1 MDIKSL
7 QTASLYIN
15 NQLLSRGLIR
25 HDHDIDF
32 AHPDVEK
39 GGLDTTMGR
48 IVGVIN
54 DLILRRDRDAA
65 QREDLINANNTLR
78 SDAQRF
84 NLEVDRL
91 KEAKNELGRKLAIAE
106 AEKKAYEDKQKTSET
121 RERSLKIEV
130 EKLRGTVSQIRAM
143 CAVEC
148 RKKEKM
154 VEGLK
159 KSLGDASRI
168 RGGNKT
174 TNSREI
180 IVTAGINEAQ
190 PTKSTTSVE
199 AEGYQLHME
208 TNEFL
213 TELAGGLS
221 EENEYLLDLIRRTLD
236 SLKKLSGWN
245 QQTENMMV
253 VAEVEEKNLKE
264 DLEAVMIHIQKLLT
278 NPGFVPLEEVEIREE
293 EILRLRE
300 GWEYM
305 ETRWKEAVSLMDIWK
320 KRMMHGSERTD
331 IEELKPDC
339 CLDPRRP
346 PNNDAIPFHLST
358 VREES
363 EVEDEDKSHK
373 TIRANNRRNQVQN
386 LDRHGRI
393 ETNLSSE
400 NLTQGDIEVSDEDD
414 ERYQEEDE
422 EEGEE
427 EVHDDYGDNEREE
440 EDDNGD
446 FDVDFDDEVQLFEE
460 DHDNSDEEQF
470 RSSEEGNKNQVQE
483 EAENESR
490 DYRQEQKS
498 QASFRNSPQAHPTNE
513 MKGNCTSTQPQ
524 IITHVDGGLNTLSE
538 NDRDSLLPKLYSP
551 LKNNTRVSVL
561 NLAQKKSPSLPSL
574 PVKSNKASMCQI
586 ANPVPPRDKK
596 STRNLLFS
604 KHSLSTLKQPA
615 SISKP
620 RVTPQKHIST
630 PTSIAKHTKLK
641 AQKNQA
647 FTPIPKLNPDN
658 KISLP
663 RIRGLP
669 VPPSPVTMASI
680 SAKLAT
686 SKRDADAARVRAKLN
701 ATRSAKNHTK
711 ATNKYQSLQASK
723 LRDYESP
730 ESNTVISD
738 HSPLSDYSTTTKDPS
753 EKAWDLSES
762 SFSSQDTM
770 GDEYLGEG
778 YSRKRKA
785 NDMLA
790 KETGRSNR
798 RKSTLSSYELESLIR
813 GE

>member
-15 NQLLSRGLIR
+15 SQLLSRGLLR

-32 AHPDVEK
+32 AHPDSEK
-39 GGLDTTMGR
+39 SGLDTTMGR
-48 IVGVIN
+48 IIGVIN

-65 QREDLINANNTLR
+65 QREDLINANSTLR

-84 NLEVDRL
+84 NIEVDRL

-148 RKKEKM
+148 RKREKM

-174 TNSREI
+174 TSSREI

-264 DLEAVMIHIQKLLT
+264 DLEAVMTHIQKLLT

-331 IEELKPDC
+331 TEELKVDR

-346 PNNDAIPFHLST
+346 SNNDAIPFHLST

-363 EVEDEDKSHK
+363 EVEDEDKSQE
-373 TIRANNRRNQVQN
+373 TIRAKNKRNQLQKT
-386 LDRHGRI
+386 DRHGRI
-393 ETNLSSE
+393 ETDLSSE
-400 NLTQGDIEVSDEDD
+400 MLTQGDIEESDEDD
-414 ERYQEEDE
+414 KKYQEEDDE
-422 EEGEE
+422 D
-427 EVHDDYGDNEREE
+427 EVDDYCDYGENEREE
-440 EDDNGD
+440 ENKEEDYNH
-446 FDVDFDDEVQLFEE
+446 DVDFDNEVQLFEE
-460 DHDNSDEEQF
+460 NHYNSDEEELRF
-470 RSSEEGNKNQVQE
+470 SEEGNESEFQE
-483 EAENESR
+483 EGENEGQ
-490 DYRQEQKS
+490 DYRQEQKL
-498 QASFRNSPQAHPTNE
+498 QVSFRNSPQVHPINE
-513 MKGNCTSTQPQ
+513 MKGYCTSTQPQ
-524 IITHVDGGLNTLSE
+524 ITTHVDDGLNTSSE

-551 LKNNTRVSVL
+551 LKNNTKFSVL
-561 NLAQKKSPSLPSL
+561 NPAHKRCPSL
-574 PVKSNKASMCQI
+574 PVKTNKANICQM
-586 ANPVPPRDKK
+586 ASPAPPRDNKFTK
-596 STRNLLFS
+596 NLLFS
-604 KHSLSTLKQPA
+604 KQSLPTLKHPV

-620 RVTPQKHIST
+620 RLTPQKHIST

-647 FTPIPKLNPDN
+647 FTPIPKLKPDN

-663 RIRGLP
+663 RSHRLP
-669 VPPSPVTMASI
+669 VPPTPVTIASI
-680 SAKLAT
+680 SAKLAS
-686 SKRDADAARVRAKLN
+686 SKCNADAARVRAKLN
-701 ATRSAKNHTK
+701 ATRSARNHRS
-711 ATNKYQSLQASK
+711 AANKHQSLQASK
-723 LRDYESP
+723 LRDCGSP
-730 ESNTVISD
+730 EPNTVISD
-738 HSPLSDYSTTTKDPS
+738 DSPLSDYSATTKDPS

-762 SFSSQDTM
+762 SFSSHGTM
-770 GDEYLGEG
+770 GDEYPGDG
-778 YSRKRKA
+778 CSRKRKA
-785 NDMLA
+785 KDLHA

-798 RKSTLSSYELESLIR
+798 RKSTLSSCELESLIH
-813 GE
+813 GK